1 MSFAKR
7 PSNFE
12 IIKKVRASTTASLK
26 ACEYLKETTKLR
38 YYQVVGALNFL
49 LLSRMVLGDAA
60 GLGKTV
66 QSIAAY
72 CLLLKMDPTLKLLIV
87 TQKSAVEQWKEEFD
101 KFTLGVTTHTLKN
114 NYAGM
119 TGFDARLKQ
128 YKTVRANVLISGYYP
143 LKSDYKYL
151 IANRL
156 PNFMV
161 IFDEC
166 QEFKNRKTKAY
177 VGAGKISEYAKR
189 TYGLSATIIKNKLE
203 EAYCIFNI
211 IVPGLFGGI
220 TSFNKQYTKT
230 KLFDV
235 YIKGVKRKLPKIIGY
250 KNLTGFRDTIDPY
263 YLSRRT
269 REVESELPRLVS
281 KKISIDMT
289 EDQRKVY
296 ALALNGTIF
305 KKRVKQRYFEY
316 IDFLKGI
323 PEPTD
328 KHIAKLKDLK
338 VKYDETVLD
347 GLLQNNKLAAL
358 SYCQLVSNG
367 PGWVEEPGDSAKE
380 LEFQRLFEQELSTEK
395 VIVFSRFKSGI
406 PRLEKILDDLSL
418 KHVRVTGDEDAIQ
431 RKNARLNFQDTTSNI
446 NVIFITLAGSAAINL
461 QTANVLLFYD
471 SPWSFGDLY
480 QAIGRAQRIGSLH
493 KYIYVIHLICK
504 KTIDE
509 HVLKLLTD
517 KKGLSDEI
525 VGDIA
530 EGSLT
535 FSNSDEVLFK
545 GEEEGTVDA
554 LFSAVFNAKE
564 TI

>member
-1 MSFAKR
+1 MSFSKK
-7 PSNFE
+7 PSNLE
-12 IIKKVRASTTASLK
+12 IIKKVRLSKTASLK
-26 ACEYLKETTKLR
+26 ACQYLKETTKLR
-38 YYQVVGALNFL
+38 YYQVVGSLNIL

-72 CLLLKMDPTLKLLIV
+72 CFLLQKDPTLKLLIV
-87 TQKSAVEQWKEEFD
+87 TQKSAIEQWREEFE
-101 KFTLGVTTHTLKN
+101 KFTVGITVHVLKN
-114 NYAGM
+114 TYNGM

-151 IANRL
+151 IANRF
-156 PNFMV
+156 PTFMV

-177 VGAGKISEYAKR
+177 VGAAKVSSYAKR

-220 TSFNKQYTKT
+220 TAFNKRYTKT
-230 KLFDV
+230 RLMDV
-235 YIKGVKRKLPKIIGY
+235 YIKGAKRKLPKIIGY
-250 KNLTGFRDTIDPY
+250 KNLTEFRETIDPY
-263 YLSRRT
+263 YLSRKT
-269 REVESELPRLVS
+269 REVESELPRLIS
-281 KKISIDMT
+281 KKICVDMT
-289 EDQRKVY
+289 EEQRKVY

-305 KKRVKQRYFEY
+305 KKRARQRYFEY
-316 IDFLKGI
+316 IDSLKSV
-323 PEPTD
+323 PEPSD
-328 KHIAKLKDLK
+328 KQLLKLEELK
-338 VKYDETVLD
+338 VKYEETLLD
-347 GLLQNNKLAAL
+347 GILQNNKLAAL

-367 PGWVEEPGDSAKE
+367 PEWVEEPGDSAKE
-380 LEFQRLFEQELSTEK
+380 LEFKRLFEQELSTEK
-395 VIVFSRFKSGI
+395 VIVFTRFKSGI
-406 PRLEKILDDLSL
+406 PRLEKILDELEL
-418 KHVRVTGDEDAIQ
+418 KHVKVTGDEDVPE
-431 RKNARLNFQDTTSNI
+431 RTKARLGFQDPAGDINI
-446 NVIFITLAGSAAINL
+446 IFITLAGSAAINL
-461 QTANVLLFYD
+461 QTANVLFFYD

-480 QAIGRAQRIGSLH
+480 QTIGRAQRIGSLH
-493 KYIYVIHLICK
+493 KFIYILHLICN

-509 HVLKLLTD
+509 HVLKLLAG

-554 LFSAVFNAKE
+554 LFSAVFKGE
-564 TI
+564 LV